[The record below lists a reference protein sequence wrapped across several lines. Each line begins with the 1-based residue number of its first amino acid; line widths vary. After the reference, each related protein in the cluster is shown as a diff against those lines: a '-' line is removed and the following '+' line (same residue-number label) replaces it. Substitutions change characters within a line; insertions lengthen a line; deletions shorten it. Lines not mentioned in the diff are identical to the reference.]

1 MDFSLKIV
9 SFECTQFVLKE
20 TKREGL
26 EPVVKIKT
34 VADIIDGF
42 NKQENLNILDFI
54 VEEKWILRYVDES
67 EENKIAK
74 MQLNNIW
81 IIKYVFFT
89 LPTSL
94 LVGTI
99 RVFCY
104 LSGK

>member
-34 VADIIDGF
+34 IADIIDGF

-67 EENKIAK
+67 EIYFILLFQFENISEILKNFYKQIS
-74 MQLNNIW
+74 M
-81 IIKYVFFT
+81 
-89 LPTSL
+89 S
-94 LVGTI
+94 
-99 RVFCY
+99 
-104 LSGK
+104 SS